1 MQSLN
6 EKQSPTQSTF
16 NMSAHFNPSK
26 LKEIKKKRTSFKQAI
41 NNVRTKIA
49 NFVDHPIT
57 ISVIG
62 IITIYALLADDIRQ
76 LSGNKNV
83 DLGFDIVTYIVF
95 SVFMIEIVLSI
106 WAKPKYL
113 FGYLRKFEKIY
124 FFIHNTFC

>member
-26 LKEIKKKRTSFKQAI
+26 LKEIKKKRTSFKQAVSNI
-41 NNVRTKIA
+41 RTKIA

-95 SVFMIEIVLSI
+95 SVFMIEIILSI

-113 FGYLRKFEKIY
+113 FG
-124 FFIHNTFC
+124 